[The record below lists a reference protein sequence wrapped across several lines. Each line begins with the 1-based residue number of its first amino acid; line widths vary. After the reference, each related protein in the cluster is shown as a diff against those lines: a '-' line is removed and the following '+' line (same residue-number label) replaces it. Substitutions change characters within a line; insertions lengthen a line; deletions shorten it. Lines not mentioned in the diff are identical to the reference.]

1 MFSKLCDD
9 NDETY
14 NHLLLHTEVRW
25 KSKGNCLVRFHE
37 LYSSILEHVETI
49 NVKLHGEPKNIKYD
63 LAYLSDIFDILI
75 SIINLYK
82 VIILYLY
89 NILDLSL

>member
-1 MFSKLCDD
+1 MFYKLYDD

-25 KSKGNCLVRFHE
+25 MSKGNFLARFHE
-37 LYSSILEHVETI
+37 LYSSILEHVE
-49 NVKLHGEPKNIKYD
+49 LHGELKNIKYD
-63 LAYLSDIFDILI
+63 LAYLSNIDLLDHLNI
-75 SIINLYK
+75 IINHYK

-89 NILDLSL
+89 NIFDLSL